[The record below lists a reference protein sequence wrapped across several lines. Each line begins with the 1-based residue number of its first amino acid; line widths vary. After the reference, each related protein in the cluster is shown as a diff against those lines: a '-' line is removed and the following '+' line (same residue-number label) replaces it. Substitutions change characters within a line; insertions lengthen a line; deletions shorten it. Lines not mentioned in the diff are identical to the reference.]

1 MPKVPLIFLESL
13 SLRRVPEADLTACG
27 FAYLGEVQ
35 TSWPDSTSYCRLM
48 VSHRAV
54 SIWAV
59 DKSLAGSASSC
70 C

>member
-27 FAYLGEVQ
+27 FANLGEVQ
-35 TSWPDSTSYCRLM
+35 TSWPGSSCRPM

-59 DKSLAGSASSC
+59 DKSLAGSALSC